1 MTNIFNSAGT
11 LEVIFKVSPA
21 WFVAHR
27 LRRRRSWWW
36 ELRMSLERG
45 RGPHRLSQGPEP
57 HTLQAQRWRMTSLV
71 REPHMWWP
79 VQHTSAPEF
88 GTPWVQG
95 MLCCFPPTHKAKL
108 GCRRPNQKPNQPVCW
123 TQRNEVF
130 VTSNLGLTKTNFS
143 KKGSKMPKPDKFV
156 VNISPTTNLTPLQTP
171 NRVYSL
177 CIWPSNFRL
186 NLAENVQTRYLPVS
200 GPSHKALGG

>member
-143 KKGSKMPKPDKFV
+143 KKGSKMPKLAFKF
-156 VNISPTTNLTPLQTP
+156 SPEFGRKRP
-171 NRVYSL
+171 NQVFACFRSQPQGT
-177 CIWPSNFRL
+177 WRL
-186 NLAENVQTRYLPVS
+186 NWLRNGCTQATDSWGENKC
-200 GPSHKALGG
+200 G